1 MKAASNGI
9 VTDNVIEDVK
19 QQFDCTVLRC
29 EGRPCL
35 EYTSEKQ
42 LASIS
47 DYVRSHY
54 DKDILDVFFTAIE
67 SCDIDED

>member
-9 VTDNVIEDVK
+9 VKDDVIEDVK
-19 QQFDCTVLRC
+19 QKFDCTVLRC

-42 LASIS
+42 LESIS
-47 DYVRSHY
+47 GYVRAQY

-67 SCDIDED
+67 SCEMDED